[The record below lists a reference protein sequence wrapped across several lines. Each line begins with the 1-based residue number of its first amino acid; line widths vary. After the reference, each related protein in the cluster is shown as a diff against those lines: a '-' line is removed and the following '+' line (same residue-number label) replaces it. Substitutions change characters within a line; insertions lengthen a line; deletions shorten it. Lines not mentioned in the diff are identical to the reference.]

1 MNIDEVIK
9 LARIELNDN
18 EKKLFSRQLESIISW
33 INELNELDTEDIKP
47 VFSITEMEN
56 NYYDDIPEKF
66 DNTRDIINNFPNREY
81 DFLKVKKVL

>member
-9 LARIELNDN
+9 LAKIELKED
-18 EKKLFSRQLESIISW
+18 EKNLFSKQLDSIINW
-33 INELNELDTEDIKP
+33 INELNELDTENIKP
-47 VFSITEMEN
+47 IFSITEMEN

-81 DFLKVKKVL
+81 DFIKVKKVI